1 MENYGNNNG
10 RNLGDVYNPN
20 MEYNTNTMYK
30 PLVAEPYTETDDSE
44 GQAYVFSFS
53 RFISKCVKK
62 LWVLVLMAVVFS
74 VVGALY
80 GNITYEP
87 QYVAKSSFVV
97 NVFRKTVIE
106 TEDGTQT
113 VKTSLDLSTANAVLA
128 NLEVLILSDR
138 VVEKA
143 IESNPDITLD
153 IETIKSITKIGTVDG
168 TSIVTF
174 TVTYSDPMVAY
185 NVVNAIGEVAP
196 IALKDIES
204 KGEFALIDDATVPT
218 VPTASSKTTSYAVTG
233 VVAAVV
239 LFVAVIFLFDFMS
252 STIKDARDAEN
263 SIGKRLLG
271 VIPDNRKYRKKVS
284 PTQET
289 GRLISDHSAGFS
301 YIEAFKSMRIKI
313 ENLCLRH
320 KYKSLLVTSTH
331 EHEGKTTIAIN
342 LAISLANKKYR
353 VLLVES
359 DLRRPNLFYMMQLSG
374 LEYGILDVLDGV
386 VPYKDAITYIPDYGV
401 YGLLSRRSV
410 NDATERLGSD
420 SMRELV
426 LSLEASKEFD
436 FIIYDAPPS
445 LMMTDAEILTQYV
458 DGVIMVVKEDAAQ
471 LHDIKN
477 TISKLSNER
486 AVVLGTV
493 LNSAKKVEK
502 KTIKRT

>member
-1 MENYGNNNG
+1 MGYNG
-10 RNLGDVYNPN
+10 GMV
-20 MEYNTNTMYK
+20 YK

-53 RFISKCVKK
+53 RLVTKCLKRF
-62 LWVLVLMAVVFS
+62 WVLIIMVVVFS
-74 VVGALY
+74 LVGALY
-80 GNITYEP
+80 GNITYKP
-87 QYVAKSSFVV
+87 KYVAKSSFVV
-97 NVFRKTVIE
+97 NVFRRTVVE
-106 TEDGTQT
+106 TEDGVQV

-138 VVEKA
+138 V
-143 IESNPDITLD
+143 IEMALERNPDIA
-153 IETIKSITKIGTVDG
+153 IEIEDVKSMTKINVIEGTN
-168 TSIVTF
+168 ILTF
-174 TVTYSDPMVAY
+174 TITHSDPKVAY
-185 NVVNAIGEVAP
+185 DVVNALVDVTP
-196 IALKDIES
+196 IAISDIES
-204 KGEFALIDDATVPT
+204 KGELALIDKATLPT
-218 VPTASSKTTSYAVTG
+218 VPTTSSQTRSYALTG
-233 VVAAVV
+233 AAAA
-239 LFVAVIFLFDFMS
+239 FIIFIAVIFLLDFMS
-252 STIKDARDAEN
+252 STIKDARDAEA

-271 VIPDNRKYRKKVS
+271 VIPDNRRYRKKIS
-284 PTQET
+284 PTQES
-289 GRLISDHSAGFS
+289 GRLISDHSSGFS

-342 LAISLANKKYR
+342 LAISLANKKYK
-353 VLLVES
+353 VLLVEC
-359 DLRRPNLFYMMQLSG
+359 DLRRPNLFYMLQLSD
-374 LEYGILDVLDGV
+374 LEYGILDVLDGA
-386 VPYKDAITYIPDYGV
+386 VPYKDAIYYVPEYGV
-401 YGLLSRRSV
+401 YGLFSRRSV

-420 SMRELV
+420 AMRDLA
-426 LSLEASKEFD
+426 LALEANKDFD

-445 LMMTDAEILTQYV
+445 LMMTDAEILTRYI

-493 LNSAKKVEK
+493 LNAAKKAEK